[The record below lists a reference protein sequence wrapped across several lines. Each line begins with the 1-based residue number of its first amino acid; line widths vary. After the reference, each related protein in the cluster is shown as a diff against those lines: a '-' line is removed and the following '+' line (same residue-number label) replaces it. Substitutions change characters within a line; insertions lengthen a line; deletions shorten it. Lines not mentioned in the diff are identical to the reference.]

1 MMKRH
6 TDPLSYVKVAA
17 PCRADWEQMIGN
29 ERMRFCSQ
37 CQLNVY
43 NLSGMTRAEAESL
56 ISNSEG
62 RLCVRYY
69 RRADGTIL
77 TRNCPVGLSA
87 IKRRVSRLASAALS
101 AVLSFFAGVGFYNAL
116 DTGSS
121 APSWHAPASGEKKQ
135 YPAVMGTMAAP
146 RLDESREGRREGEMK
161 LAPTMGGV
169 AINDGPSQRPRLTG
183 KTKR

>member
-1 MMKRH
+1 MIKRY

-17 PCRADWEQMIGN
+17 PCRADWDEMIGN

-43 NLSGMTRAEAESL
+43 NLSGMTRAEAEAL

-87 IKRRVSRLASAALS
+87 IKRRVSRWASAALS
-101 AVLSFFAGVGFYNAL
+101 AV
-116 DTGSS
+116 
-121 APSWHAPASGEKKQ
+121 
-135 YPAVMGTMAAP
+135 
-146 RLDESREGRREGEMK
+146 
-161 LAPTMGGV
+161 
-169 AINDGPSQRPRLTG
+169 
-183 KTKR
+183 